1 MNISSITPVYESDG
15 TLMYFSATING
26 DNGSGTSFVGSLKLP
41 ADAFDISGATRA
53 ATEALA
59 TMLHQQE
66 GE

>member
-15 TLMYFSATING
+15 TLMYFSATVNG
-26 DNGSGTSFVGSLKLP
+26 DDGSGTSFVGSLKLP
-41 ADAFDISGATRA
+41 ADAFDITGATKA

-59 TMLHQQE
+59 NILHQKE

>member
-15 TLMYFSATING
+15 TLMYFSATVNG
-26 DNGSGTSFVGSLKLP
+26 DDGSGTSFVGSLKLP
-41 ADAFDISGATRA
+41 ADAFDISEATRA

-59 TMLHQQE
+59 NILHQKE

>member
-15 TLMYFSATING
+15 TLMYFSATVNG
-26 DNGSGTSFVGSLKLP
+26 DDGSGTSFVGSLKLP
-41 ADAFDISGATRA
+41 ADAFDISGATKA

-59 TMLHQQE
+59 NILHQKE